1 MLVAAFIVKEMDL
14 VVLRW
19 LVVVV
24 VTYAAISLLYTALKG
39 RESKPDEQLEK
50 ALVD

>member
-1 MLVAAFIVKEMDL
+1 VLVAAFIVKEMPL
-14 VVLRW
+14 TMLRW

-24 VTYAAISLLYTALKG
+24 VTYAAISLLFTAL
-39 RESKPDEQLEK
+39 RKPPPALDELLEK